1 MLYFLNHGKVKE
13 QPPKYAD
20 MLDKSF
26 CCSMSEWK
34 NFFLFFRKSLLT
46 EHHLEK
52 LMFNFSVK
60 EKSAQPVSP
69 AHGGLQLR
77 TTTTPF
83 PSEIKPN
90 VIPVDLEKLFSTL
103 KMWITL
109 RFSFSKHWS
118 RKACS
123 VDWGTRSELCSLL
136 LKMAA
141 CQNAP
146 VYAWYIFSLWLIILK
161 LFYSENVLTSIFIF
175 FYAISFSPA
184 C

>member
-1 MLYFLNHGKVKE
+1 MLYFLKHGKVKE
-13 QPPKYAD
+13 QPPECAD
-20 MLDKSF
+20 MLDKAF

-34 NFFLFFRKSLLT
+34 DFLFFRKCLLT

-52 LMFNFSVK
+52 SMFNFSVK
-60 EKSAQPVSP
+60 EKSSHSVSP

-83 PSEIKPN
+83 PSEIKTN
-90 VIPVDLEKLFSTL
+90 VIPVDLEGLVSTL
-103 KMWITL
+103 KTRITL

-136 LKMAA
+136 LKMAF
-141 CQNAP
+141 CQNP
-146 VYAWYIFSLWLIILK
+146 PIYARYIFSLCLIIFK
-161 LFYSENVLTSIFIF
+161 LFYSENVFTSIFTLF
-175 FYAISFSPA
+175 CAVSFSA
-184 C
+184 VY